1 MARAAAV
8 IAETRMNSG
17 LRGDKL
23 RVPALSSGVLNRP
36 RVTGLIERA
45 AAHPVTVITAPAGA
59 GKTLACAIWAQSAA
73 RSSRV
78 AWLTVDEG
86 DRDPSRFWAN
96 VAAALADGSAAPPPP
111 EPTLVPRS
119 RSAADDLPVS
129 LADAVRGSGCRITLV
144 LDDVHTLAGGSVL
157 PELSF
162 LVHHAPVGL
171 RLILCG
177 RYAPGLQLAKMR
189 IGGDLAELDA
199 TDLACA
205 LTEADAYLAKLG
217 LRVEAAERDELLRY
231 TEGWMAGLR
240 MAALATRR
248 GSGTI
253 GYVGSDPAAAD
264 YLRDEVLDRQPAG
277 IRQFMLRTSMA
288 GLLTGEFADWLTG
301 GSGGARVLDRLVR
314 ENSLVV
320 RDSDGQYR
328 YHPFLRDLLTAELR
342 RQLPAEVPLLAA
354 RAARWHAARGEAVEA
369 VRCSAEAGDWDFAS
383 RALAE
388 VGIAAA
394 LGGRAP
400 ELEEVI
406 GRFPAERRSDDPAV
420 AAALGAARLCRG
432 GPECA
437 IAYLDRAEQTL
448 ADGAP
453 AARPVLELWLAA
465 LRVMHTADEP
475 TIARGRALAERA
487 QATAGTL
494 PAHRALGTLWLALG
508 TARMRRW
515 EIADARRELR
525 HAVRQLEAAGL
536 AGLLARAR
544 GWQAL
549 AEALYGDLKAAAAI
563 IAGEERI
570 PADADAAGLVALAA
584 AQLALDRDDLASA
597 GLLLDQADTTAVRRL
612 PAEPDVEAV
621 EALIR
626 ARAALAGGDVTAAR
640 SLAGL
645 VRERGLDPI
654 AAAVLEAD
662 IELRA
667 GDVPLAAAALAS
679 TADELP
685 GDPADE
691 AASDRQR
698 ADQILARA
706 RLLLA
711 DGDPAGALKAAGEC
725 LDTAGVTLRD
735 QITALL
741 VAAVANRRLGT
752 ADDAAALLEHALA
765 IAEPHGAYRPFLEA
779 GMGVHS
785 AIAILIPP
793 SSRAVAFAA
802 RVRERFVC
810 QLPASGTR
818 ADVESPPLTL
828 SELAVLRL
836 LPSYLTNQEIADAL
850 FLSVNTVK
858 THLRSVYRKLGVTSR
873 RAAIARGRRLHL
885 V

>member
-1 MARAAAV
+1 
-8 IAETRMNSG
+8 MNSG

-23 RVPALSSGVLNRP
+23 LAPTLTAGALNRP

-86 DRDPSRFWAN
+86 DRDPARFWAN
-96 VAAALADGSAAPPPP
+96 VTAALADGSAAPPPP
-111 EPTLVPRS
+111 EPALVPRS

-129 LADAVRGSGCRITLV
+129 LADAVRGSGSLITLV
-144 LDDVHTLAGGSVL
+144 LDDVHALAGGSVL

-177 RYAPGLQLAKMR
+177 RYVPGLQLAKMR

-205 LTEADAYLAKLG
+205 TTEADAYLAKLG
-217 LRVEAAERDELLRY
+217 LRVSAAERDELLRY
-231 TEGWMAGLR
+231 TEGWMAGIRL
-240 MAALATRR
+240 AALATRR

-253 GYVGSDPAAAD
+253 GNVGSDPAAAD
-264 YLRDEVLDRQPAG
+264 YLRDEILDRQPAG
-277 IRQFMLRTSMA
+277 IRQFLLRTSMA

-320 RDSDGQYR
+320 RDSGGRYR

-342 RQLPAEVPLLAA
+342 RQLPAEVPVLAA

-369 VRCSAEAGDWDFAS
+369 VRCSAEAGDWEFAS

-394 LGGRAP
+394 LGDRAA

-406 GRFPAERRSDDPAV
+406 GRFPAERRADDPAV

-437 IAYLDRAEQTL
+437 VAYLDRAQQTIG
-448 ADGAP
+448 DGAP
-453 AARPVLELWLAA
+453 AARPVVELWLAA
-465 LRVMHTADEP
+465 LRVMHTDDEP
-475 TIARGRALAERA
+475 TLARGRALAERA

-508 TARMRRW
+508 TARIRRW
-515 EIADARRELR
+515 EIADARRELT

-536 AGLLARAR
+536 AGALARAR

-549 AEALYGDLKAAAAI
+549 AEALYGDLKAAAEI
-563 IAGEERI
+563 IAAEERS
-570 PADADAAGLVALAA
+570 PADPDTAALVALAA
-584 AQLALDRDDLASA
+584 AQLALDQDDLVSA
-597 GLLLDQADTTAVRRL
+597 GLLLDESDTTAVRQL
-612 PAEPDVEAV
+612 PAEPDLEAV

-626 ARAALAGGDVTAAR
+626 SRAALAGGDLAAAR
-640 SLAGL
+640 SLARL
-645 VRERGLDPI
+645 ARERGLDPL
-654 AAAVLEAD
+654 AAGVLEAD

-667 GDVPLAAAALAS
+667 GDLPTAAAALAVP
-679 TADELP
+679 ADELP
-685 GDPADE
+685 GDAAEE

-711 DGDPAGALKAAGEC
+711 DADPAGALKAAGEC

-752 ADDAAALLEHALA
+752 AEDAAGLLEHALA

-793 SSRAVAFAA
+793 ASRAVAFAA

-818 ADVESPPLTL
+818 AEVESPPLTL

>member
-8 IAETRMNSG
+8 IADIRVNSG

-23 RVPALSSGVLNRP
+23 RVPPLGVGVLNRP

-45 AAHPVTVITAPAGA
+45 AAHPVTVITAPAGS

-96 VAAALADGSAAPPPP
+96 VAAALADGSAAPPP
-111 EPTLVPRS
+111 EPALVPRS

-129 LADAVRGSGCRITLV
+129 LADAVRGSGCLVTLV
-144 LDDVHTLAGGSVL
+144 LDDVHALAGGSVL

-189 IGGDLAELDA
+189 VGGDLAELDA

-205 LTEADAYLAKLG
+205 TTEADAYLAKLG
-217 LRVEAAERDELLRY
+217 LRVAPAERDDLLRY

-240 MAALATRR
+240 LAALATHR
-248 GSGTI
+248 GSGTA
-253 GYVGSDPAAAD
+253 GQVGSDPAAAD
-264 YLRDEVLDRQPAG
+264 YLRDEILDRQPAG
-277 IRQFMLRTSMA
+277 IRQFLLRTSMA
-288 GLLTGEFADWLTG
+288 GRLTGDFADWLTG

-320 RDSDGQYR
+320 RDSGGQYR

-342 RQLPAEVPLLAA
+342 RQLPDEVPLLAA

-369 VRCSAEAGDWDFAS
+369 VRCAAEASDWDFAS

-394 LGGRAP
+394 LGGRAA

-406 GRFPAERRSDDPAV
+406 GWFPAERRADDPAV
-420 AAALGAARLCRG
+420 SAALGAARLCRG
-432 GPECA
+432 GPESA
-437 IAYLDRAEQTL
+437 VAYLDRAQQTI
-448 ADGAP
+448 GGCAP
-453 AARPVLELWLAA
+453 AVRPVVELWLAA

-475 TIARGRALAERA
+475 ALVRGRVLAESA
-487 QATAGTL
+487 QAIAGTL
-494 PAHRALGTLWLALG
+494 PAHRALGTLWLVLG

-515 EIADARRELR
+515 EITDARRELG

-536 AGLLARAR
+536 ARLLARAR
-544 GWQAL
+544 GWLAL
-549 AEALYGDLKAAAAI
+549 AEALYGDLRAAAELI
-563 IAGEERI
+563 GQEDRI
-570 PADADAAGLVALAA
+570 PADPDAAGLVALAA
-584 AQLALDRDDLASA
+584 AQLALDQDDLSSA
-597 GLLLDQADTTAVRRL
+597 GLLLDEADTTDVRRL
-612 PAEPDVEAV
+612 PAEPDLGAV

-626 ARAALAGGDVTAAR
+626 ARAALAGGDITAAR
-640 SLAGL
+640 SLARL
-645 VRERGLDPI
+645 VRERGLDPL
-654 AAAVLEAD
+654 AAGVLEAD

-667 GDVPLAAAALAS
+667 GDLPLAAAALAS
-679 TADELP
+679 AADEMSDDT
-685 GDPADE
+685 GDE
-691 AASDRQR
+691 TASDRQR

-711 DGDPAGALKAAGEC
+711 DGDPAGALKAASEC

-741 VAAVANRRLGT
+741 VATVANRRLGT

-793 SSRAVAFAA
+793 ASRAVAFAA

-818 ADVESPPLTL
+818 ADAESPPLTL

-836 LPSYLTNQEIADAL
+836 LPSYLTNQEIAEAL

-873 RAAIARGRRLHL
+873 RSAIARGRRLHL

>member
-8 IAETRMNSG
+8 IGDTRMNSG

-23 RVPALSSGVLNRP
+23 QVPALSSGVLNRP
-36 RVTGLIERA
+36 RVTGLIDRA

-59 GKTLACAIWAQSAA
+59 GKTLACAMWAQSAA

-96 VAAALADGSAAPPPP
+96 VAAALAGGSAAPPPP

-189 IGGDLAELDA
+189 IGGDLAALDA
-199 TDLACA
+199 TDLAAA

-217 LRVEAAERDELLRY
+217 LRVPAAERDELLRY

-240 MAALATRR
+240 LAALATRR
-248 GSGTI
+248 GSGTV
-253 GYVGSDPAAAD
+253 GHVGSDPAAAD
-264 YLRDEVLDRQPAG
+264 YLRDEILNRQPAG
-277 IRQFMLRTSMA
+277 IRQFLLRTSMA
-288 GLLTGEFADWLTG
+288 GRLTGEFADWLTG

-383 RALAE
+383 R
-388 VGIAAA
+388 A

-508 TARMRRW
+508 TARLRRW

-525 HAVRQLEAAGL
+525 AAVRQ
-536 AGLLARAR
+536 R
-544 GWQAL
+544 G
-549 AEALYGDLKAAAAI
+549 
-563 IAGEERI
+563 
-570 PADADAAGLVALAA
+570 
-584 AQLALDRDDLASA
+584 
-597 GLLLDQADTTAVRRL
+597 
-612 PAEPDVEAV
+612 
-621 EALIR
+621 
-626 ARAALAGGDVTAAR
+626 AGGGSPGGDP
-640 SLAGL
+640 G
-645 VRERGLDPI
+645 RGVGGRPPG
-654 AAAVLEAD
+654 
-662 IELRA
+662 R
-667 GDVPLAAAALAS
+667 S
-679 TADELP
+679 TAPSERP
-685 GDPADE
+685 PRSSPRKSAP
-691 AASDRQR
+691 RPTRTPR
-698 ADQILARA
+698 AW
-706 RLLLA
+706 
-711 DGDPAGALKAAGEC
+711 
-725 LDTAGVTLRD
+725 
-735 QITALL
+735 
-741 VAAVANRRLGT
+741 
-752 ADDAAALLEHALA
+752 
-765 IAEPHGAYRPFLEA
+765 
-779 GMGVHS
+779 
-785 AIAILIPP
+785 
-793 SSRAVAFAA
+793 
-802 RVRERFVC
+802 
-810 QLPASGTR
+810 
-818 ADVESPPLTL
+818 
-828 SELAVLRL
+828 
-836 LPSYLTNQEIADAL
+836 
-850 FLSVNTVK
+850 
-858 THLRSVYRKLGVTSR
+858 
-873 RAAIARGRRLHL
+873 
-885 V
+885 

>member
-8 IAETRMNSG
+8 IGDTRMNSG

-23 RVPALSSGVLNRP
+23 QVPALSSGVLNRP

-59 GKTLACAIWAQSAA
+59 GKTIACAIWAQSAA

-111 EPTLVPRS
+111 EPPLVPRS

-129 LADAVRGSGCRITLV
+129 LADAVRGSGRLVTLV

-205 LTEADAYLAKLG
+205 TTEADAYLAKLG
-217 LRVEAAERDELLRY
+217 LRVPAAERDELLRY

-240 MAALATRR
+240 LAAVAPRR
-248 GSGTI
+248 GSGTV
-253 GYVGSDPAAAD
+253 GHAGSDPAAAD
-264 YLRDEVLDRQPAG
+264 YLRDEILDRQPAG
-277 IRQFMLRTSMA
+277 IRHFLLRTSMA

-406 GRFPAERRSDDPAV
+406 GRFPADRRSDDPAV

-448 ADGAP
+448 GDGAP
-453 AARPVLELWLAA
+453 TAQPVLELWLAA
-465 LRVMHTADEP
+465 LRVMHTADAP
-475 TIARGRALAERA
+475 SLARGRALADRA

-515 EIADARRELR
+515 EIADARRELK

-549 AEALYGDLKAAAAI
+549 AEALYGDLKEAAAI
-563 IAGEERI
+563 IAGEELI
-570 PADADAAGLVALAA
+570 PADPDAAGLVALAA

-597 GLLLDQADTTAVRRL
+597 GLLLDEANTTAVRPL

-621 EALIR
+621 ETLIR
-626 ARAALAGGDVTAAR
+626 ARAALAVGDVIAAR
-640 SLAGL
+640 SLARL

-654 AAAVLEAD
+654 AAGVLEAD

-679 TADELP
+679 TADELS
-685 GDPADE
+685 GEPADE
-691 AASDRQR
+691 EASDRQR
-698 ADQILARA
+698 ADQILVRA

-711 DGDPAGALKAAGEC
+711 DGDPAGALKAACEC

>member
-1 MARAAAV
+1 
-8 IAETRMNSG
+8 MNPG
-17 LRGDKL
+17 LRDDKL
-23 RVPALSSGVLNRP
+23 RVPTLSAGVLNRP

-78 AWLTVDEG
+78 AWLTLDEG

-129 LADAVRGSGCRITLV
+129 LADAVRGSGRLITLV
-144 LDDVHTLAGGSVL
+144 LDDMHTLAGGSVL

-177 RYAPGLQLAKMR
+177 RFAPGLQLAKMR

-205 LTEADAYLAKLG
+205 TTEADAYLAKLG
-217 LRVEAAERDELLRY
+217 LRVPATERDELLHY

-248 GSGTI
+248 DCQTI
-253 GYVGSDPAAAD
+253 GHVGSDPAAAD
-264 YLRDEVLDRQPAG
+264 YLRDEILDRQPAG
-277 IRQFMLRTSMA
+277 IRQFLLRTSMA
-288 GLLTGEFADWLTG
+288 GRLTGDFADWLTG

-314 ENSLVV
+314 ENSLVA
-320 RDSDGQYR
+320 RDNGGQYR

-342 RQLPAEVPLLAA
+342 RQLPTEVPLLAA

-394 LGGRAP
+394 LGGRAA

-406 GRFPAERRSDDPAV
+406 GRFPADRRADDPAV

-437 IAYLDRAEQTL
+437 VAYLDRAEQTM
-448 ADGAP
+448 DGCAP
-453 AARPVLELWLAA
+453 AARPVVELWLAA
-465 LRVMHTADEP
+465 LRVMHSADEP
-475 TIARGRALAERA
+475 TLARGRALAERA

-508 TARMRRW
+508 TARLRRW
-515 EIADARRELR
+515 ELADARRELR
-525 HAVRQLEAAGL
+525 NAVRQLEAAGL
-536 AGLLARAR
+536 PAPLARAR

-549 AEALYGDLKAAAAI
+549 AEALYGDLRAAAEI
-563 IAGEERI
+563 IALEELV
-570 PADADAAGLVALAA
+570 PADPDAAGLVALAA
-584 AQLALDRDDLASA
+584 AQVALDRDDLASA
-597 GLLLDQADTTAVRRL
+597 GLQLDEADATAVRRL

-621 EALIR
+621 QALIR
-626 ARAALAGGDVTAAR
+626 ARAALAGGDITGAR
-640 SLAGL
+640 SLARL
-645 VRERGLDPI
+645 VRERGLDPL
-654 AAAVLEAD
+654 AAGVLESD

-667 GDVPLAAAALAS
+667 GDVALAAAALAGP
-679 TADELP
+679 AEEMP
-685 GDPADE
+685 GGPADE

-741 VAAVANRRLGT
+741 VGAVANRRLGT
-752 ADDAAALLEHALA
+752 ADDAAAQLEHALS

-793 SSRAVAFAA
+793 ASRAVAFAA

-818 ADVESPPLTL
+818 ADAESPPLTL

>member
-8 IAETRMNSG
+8 MGDTRMDTG

-23 RVPALSSGVLNRP
+23 RVPPLSAAVLNRP
-36 RVTGLIERA
+36 RVTALIERA
-45 AAHPVTVITAPAGA
+45 AAHPVTMITAPAGA

-86 DRDPSRFWAN
+86 DRDPCRFWAN
-96 VAAALADGSAAPPPP
+96 VAAALADGSAAPAPA
-111 EPTLVPRS
+111 ETALVPRT

-129 LADAVRGSGCRITLV
+129 LADAVRGSGSLITLV
-144 LDDVHTLAGGSVL
+144 LDDLHTLAGGSVL

-189 IGGDLAELDA
+189 MGGDLAELDA
-199 TDLACA
+199 SDLACA
-205 LTEADAYLAKLG
+205 STEADAYLGKLG
-217 LRVEAAERDELLRY
+217 LRVTDAERDRLLGY

-240 MAALATRR
+240 LAAFAT
-248 GSGTI
+248 SG
-253 GYVGSDPAAAD
+253 GAGAVGQVGSDPAAAD
-264 YLRDEVLDRQPAG
+264 YLRDEILDRQPAG
-277 IRQFMLRTSMA
+277 IRQFLLRTSMA
-288 GLLTGEFADWLTG
+288 GRLTGEFADWLTG

-314 ENSLVV
+314 ENSLVS
-320 RDSDGQYR
+320 RDSGGQYR
-328 YHPFLRDLLTAELR
+328 YHPLLRDLLTAELR

-369 VRCSAEAGDWDFAS
+369 VRCSVEAGDWAFAS

-388 VGIAAA
+388 AGIAAA
-394 LGGRAP
+394 LNGRAA

-406 GRFPAERRSDDPAV
+406 GRFPPELRADDPAV
-420 AAALGAARLCRG
+420 ATALAAARLCRG
-432 GPECA
+432 DPESA
-437 IAYLDRAEQTL
+437 VAYLDRAQETI
-448 ADGAP
+448 GGCGP
-453 AARPVLELWLAA
+453 AVRPVIELWLAA

-475 TIARGRALAERA
+475 TLARGRLLAEHA

-508 TARMRRW
+508 TARLRGW
-515 EIADARRELR
+515 ELTDARRALR

-549 AEALYGDLKAAAAI
+549 AESLYGDLSAAAEI
-563 IAGEERI
+563 IAEEERI
-570 PADADAAGLVALAA
+570 PADPDVAWLLALAA
-584 AQLALDRDDLASA
+584 AQLALDQDDLGAA
-597 GLLLDQADTTAVRRL
+597 GLLLDKADTKTVGRF
-612 PAEPDVEAV
+612 PAEPDAEMV

-626 ARAALAGGDVTAAR
+626 TRAALAGGDIAAAR
-640 SLAGL
+640 SLARL
-645 VRERGLDPI
+645 VRERGLEPL
-654 AAAVLEAD
+654 AAGALDAE

-667 GDVPLAAAALAS
+667 GDVPLAAAALAD
-679 TADELP
+679 TAD
-685 GDPADE
+685 DSADGAE
-691 AASDRQR
+691 TERQR
-698 ADQILARA
+698 ADQVLARA

-725 LDTAGVTLRD
+725 LDAAGVTLRD

-741 VAAVANRRLGT
+741 VAVVANRRLGST
-752 ADDAAALLEHALA
+752 DDAAALLEQALA
-765 IAEPHGAYRPFLEA
+765 IAEPHAAYRPFLEA

-793 SSRAVAFAA
+793 ASRAVAFAA

-810 QLPASGTR
+810 QLPVSGNR

-873 RAAIARGRRLHL
+873 RTAIARGRRLRL

>member
-8 IAETRMNSG
+8 MVDTRMDSG

-23 RVPALSSGVLNRP
+23 RVPPLSAAVLNRP
-36 RVTGLIERA
+36 RVTALIERA
-45 AAHPVTVITAPAGA
+45 AAHPVTMITAPAGA
-59 GKTLACAIWAQSAA
+59 GKTLACAIWAHSAA

-96 VAAALADGSAAPPPP
+96 VAAALADGSAPPPP
-111 EPTLVPRS
+111 EPALVPLS

-129 LADAVRGSGCRITLV
+129 LADAVRGSGSLVTLV
-144 LDDVHTLAGGSVL
+144 LDDVHALAGGSVL

-162 LVHHAPVGL
+162 LVHHAPIGL

-189 IGGDLAELDA
+189 VGGNLAELDA

-205 LTEADAYLAKLG
+205 TTEADAYLAKLG
-217 LRVEAAERDELLRY
+217 LRVAPAERDDLLRY

-240 MAALATRR
+240 LAALATHR
-248 GSGTI
+248 GSPAASH
-253 GYVGSDPAAAD
+253 VGSDPAAAD
-264 YLRDEVLDRQPAG
+264 YLRDEILDRQPAG
-277 IRQFMLRTSMA
+277 IRQFLLRTSMA
-288 GLLTGEFADWLTG
+288 GRLSGEFADWLTG
-301 GSGGARVLDRLVR
+301 SSGGARVLDRLVR

-328 YHPFLRDLLTAELR
+328 YHPFLRDQLTAELR
-342 RQLPAEVPLLAA
+342 RQLPDEVPLLAA

-394 LGGRAP
+394 LGGRAA

-406 GRFPAERRSDDPAV
+406 GRFPADRRADDPAV

-437 IAYLDRAEQTL
+437 VAYLDRAQQTI
-448 ADGAP
+448 GSCAP
-453 AARPVLELWLAA
+453 AVRPVVELWLAA
-465 LRVMHTADEP
+465 LRVMLTADEP
-475 TIARGRALAERA
+475 TLVHGRVLAERA

-508 TARMRRW
+508 TARLRRW
-515 EIADARRELR
+515 EITDARRELG
-525 HAVRQLEAAGL
+525 HAVGQLEAAGL

-549 AEALYGDLKAAAAI
+549 AEALYGDLKAAAELIGA
-563 IAGEERI
+563 EERI
-570 PADADAAGLVALAA
+570 PADPDAAGLVALAA
-584 AQLALDRDDLASA
+584 AQLALDQDDLSST
-597 GLLLDQADTTAVRRL
+597 GLLLDEADTTDVRRL
-612 PAEPDVEAV
+612 PAEPDLGAV

-626 ARAALAGGDVTAAR
+626 ARAALAGGDIAAAR
-640 SLAGL
+640 SLARL
-645 VRERGLDPI
+645 VRERGLDPR
-654 AAAVLEAD
+654 AACVLEAD

-667 GDVPLAAAALAS
+667 GDLPLAAAALAG
-679 TADELP
+679 TANETEDGAADET
-685 GDPADE
+685 
-691 AASDRQR
+691 ASDRQR

-711 DGDPAGALKAAGEC
+711 DGDPAGALKAAEEC

-741 VAAVANRRLGT
+741 VGTVANRRLGT

-793 SSRAVAFAA
+793 ASRAVAFAA

-818 ADVESPPLTL
+818 ADAESPPLTL

-836 LPSYLTNQEIADAL
+836 LPSYLTNQEIAEAL

-873 RAAIARGRRLHL
+873 RSAIARGRRLQL

>member
-8 IAETRMNSG
+8 IGDTRMNPG

-23 RVPALSSGVLNRP
+23 RVPALTAGVLNRP

-96 VAAALADGSAAPPPP
+96 VAAALADGSAAPPP
-111 EPTLVPRS
+111 EPVLVPRS
-119 RSAADDLPVS
+119 RSASDDLPVS
-129 LADAVRGSGCRITLV
+129 LADAVRGSGSLITLV

-205 LTEADAYLAKLG
+205 STEADAYLAKLG
-217 LRVEAAERDELLRY
+217 LRVAAAERDELLRY

-240 MAALATRR
+240 LAAQATRR
-248 GSGTI
+248 GSGPVSH
-253 GYVGSDPAAAD
+253 VGSDPAAAD
-264 YLRDEVLDRQPAG
+264 YLRDEILDRQPAG
-277 IRQFMLRTSMA
+277 IRQFLLRTSMA
-288 GLLTGEFADWLTG
+288 GRLTGDFADWLTG

-314 ENSLVV
+314 ENSLVA
-320 RDSDGQYR
+320 RDSAGLYR

-342 RQLPAEVPLLAA
+342 RQLPAEVPVLAG

-394 LGGRAP
+394 LGGRAA

-406 GRFPAERRSDDPAV
+406 GRFPADRRADDPAV

-432 GPECA
+432 GPESA
-437 IAYLDRAEQTL
+437 IAYLDRAQQTM
-448 ADGAP
+448 GSCAP
-453 AARPVLELWLAA
+453 AVRPVVELWLAA

-475 TIARGRALAERA
+475 ALARGRMLAERA

-508 TARMRRW
+508 TARLRRW

-536 AGLLARAR
+536 ARLLARAH

-549 AEALYGDLKAAAAI
+549 AEALYGDLRAAAEI
-563 IAGEERI
+563 IGRVERS
-570 PADADAAGLVALAA
+570 PADPDAAGLIALAA

-597 GLLLDQADTTAVRRL
+597 GPPLDEAGLAAVGQRQ
-612 PAEPDVEAV
+612 AEPDVEAV
-621 EALIR
+621 GALIR

-640 SLAGL
+640 SLARL
-645 VRERGLDPI
+645 VRERGLDPV

-667 GDVPLAAAALAS
+667 GDIPLAAAALAS
-679 TADELP
+679 TADEMP
-685 GDPADE
+685 GDVGQT
-691 AASDRQR
+691 ASDRQR

-711 DGDPAGALKAAGEC
+711 DGEPAGALKAAGEC

-735 QITALL
+735 QITAML

-765 IAEPHGAYRPFLEA
+765 LAEPHGAYRPFLEA

-793 SSRAVAFAA
+793 ASRAVAFAA

-818 ADVESPPLTL
+818 AEVESPPLTL

>member
-1 MARAAAV
+1 MTRAAAV
-8 IAETRMNSG
+8 IGDTRMNPG

-23 RVPALSSGVLNRP
+23 QVPSLGVGVLNRP

-45 AAHPVTVITAPAGA
+45 AAHPVTVITAPAGS

-73 RSSRV
+73 RSTRV

-111 EPTLVPRS
+111 DPTLVPRS

-129 LADAVRGSGCRITLV
+129 LADAVRGSGSVITLV
-144 LDDVHTLAGGSVL
+144 LDDVHKLSGGTVL

-171 RLILCG
+171 RLILSG

-205 LTEADAYLAKLG
+205 ATEADAYLAKLG
-217 LRVEAAERDELLRY
+217 LRVAVAERDELLRY

-240 MAALATRR
+240 LAALATRR
-248 GSGTI
+248 GSPAASH
-253 GYVGSDPAAAD
+253 VGSDPAAAD
-264 YLRDEVLDRQPAG
+264 YLRDEILDRQPAG
-277 IRQFMLRTSMA
+277 IRQFLLRTSMA
-288 GLLTGEFADWLTG
+288 GRLSGEFADWLTG
-301 GSGGARVLDRLVR
+301 GSGGALVLDRLVR

-320 RDSDGQYR
+320 RDSGGQYR
-328 YHPFLRDLLTAELR
+328 YHPFLRDQLTAELR
-342 RQLPAEVPLLAA
+342 RQLPDEVPLLAA

-369 VRCSAEAGDWDFAS
+369 VRCSAEAGDWEFAS

-394 LGGRAP
+394 LGGRAA
-400 ELEEVI
+400 ELEELI
-406 GRFPAERRSDDPAV
+406 GRFPAERRADDPAV
-420 AAALGAARLCRG
+420 AAALGAARLSRG

-437 IAYLDRAEQTL
+437 VAYLDRAQQTI
-448 ADGAP
+448 GSCAP
-453 AARPVLELWLAA
+453 SVRPVVELWLAA
-465 LRVMHTADEP
+465 LRVMHTADDP
-475 TIARGRALAERA
+475 TLVHGRVLAERA

-508 TARMRRW
+508 TARLRRW
-515 EIADARRELR
+515 ELTDARRELG

-549 AEALYGDLKAAAAI
+549 AEALYGDLRAAAELI
-563 IAGEERI
+563 GQEDRS
-570 PADADAAGLVALAA
+570 PADPAAAGLVALAA
-584 AQLALDRDDLASA
+584 AQLALDQDDLSST
-597 GLLLDQADTTAVRRL
+597 GLLLDEAETTDIRRL
-612 PAEPDVEAV
+612 PAEPDIAAV

-626 ARAALAGGDVTAAR
+626 ARAALAGGDIAAAR
-640 SLAGL
+640 SLARL
-645 VRERGLDPI
+645 VRERGLDPL
-654 AAAVLEAD
+654 AAGVLEAD

-667 GDVPLAAAALAS
+667 GDLPLAAAALAAA
-679 TADELP
+679 TDEMP
-685 GDPADE
+685 GDEADQT
-691 AASDRQR
+691 ASGRQR

-735 QITALL
+735 QIAALL
-741 VAAVANRRLGT
+741 VATVANRRLGT

-793 SSRAVAFAA
+793 ASRAVAFAA

-873 RAAIARGRRLHL
+873 RSAIARGRRLHL

>member
-1 MARAAAV
+1 
-8 IAETRMNSG
+8 
-17 LRGDKL
+17 
-23 RVPALSSGVLNRP
+23 
-36 RVTGLIERA
+36 
-45 AAHPVTVITAPAGA
+45 
-59 GKTLACAIWAQSAA
+59 
-73 RSSRV
+73 
-78 AWLTVDEG
+78 
-86 DRDPSRFWAN
+86 
-96 VAAALADGSAAPPPP
+96 
-111 EPTLVPRS
+111 
-119 RSAADDLPVS
+119 
-129 LADAVRGSGCRITLV
+129 VRGSGSQITLV

-177 RYAPGLQLAKMR
+177 RFAPGLQLAKMR

-205 LTEADAYLAKLG
+205 PAEADAYLAKLG
-217 LRVEAAERDELLRY
+217 LRVAPAERDELLRR

-240 MAALATRR
+240 LAAFAIRR

-253 GYVGSDPAAAD
+253 GHVGSDPAAAD
-264 YLRDEVLDRQPAG
+264 YLRDEILDRQPAG
-277 IRQFMLRTSMA
+277 IRQFLLRTSMA
-288 GLLTGEFADWLTG
+288 GRLTGEFADWLTG

-320 RDSDGQYR
+320 RDSAGQYR

-342 RQLPAEVPLLAA
+342 RQLPGEVPLLAA

-369 VRCSAEAGDWDFAS
+369 IRCSTEAGDWDFAS

-394 LGGRAP
+394 LGGQAA
-400 ELEEVI
+400 ELEEAL
-406 GRFPAERRSDDPAV
+406 GRFPADRRANDPAV
-420 AAALGAARLCRG
+420 TAALGAARLCRG
-432 GPECA
+432 APDSA
-437 IAYLDRAEQTL
+437 IAYLDLAQQTI
-448 ADGAP
+448 DGCPP
-453 AARPVLELWLAA
+453 AARAVVELWLAA
-465 LRVMHTADEP
+465 LRVMHTADSG
-475 TIARGRALAERA
+475 TLDRGRVLAERA

-508 TARMRRW
+508 TARLRRW
-515 EIADARRELR
+515 DVADARCELR

-549 AEALYGDLKAAAAI
+549 AEALYGDLGTASEV
-563 IAGEERI
+563 IAQQEPR
-570 PADADAAGLVALAA
+570 PADPDAAGLVALAG
-584 AQLALDRDDLASA
+584 AQLALDQDDLVSA
-597 GLLLDQADTTAVRRL
+597 GVLLDEADTTAVSPL
-612 PAEPDVEAV
+612 PAEPDLAAV
-621 EALIR
+621 QALIR
-626 ARAALAGGDVTAAR
+626 ARAALAAGDLTAAR
-640 SLAGL
+640 SQVRL
-645 VRERGLDPI
+645 VRERGLDPV
-654 AAAVLEAD
+654 AADVLEAD

-667 GDVPLAAAALAS
+667 GDVAAAATVLA
-679 TADELP
+679 
-685 GDPADE
+685 GPAEDQE
-691 AASDRQR
+691 AADDEESAADRQR

-711 DGDPAGALKAAGEC
+711 DGDPAGALKAADEC

-735 QITALL
+735 QIGALL
-741 VAAVANRRLGT
+741 VATVANRRLGT

-793 SSRAVAFAA
+793 ASRAVAFAA

-818 ADVESPPLTL
+818 AEVESPPLTL

-836 LPSYLTNQEIADAL
+836 LPSYLTNQEIAEAL

>member
-8 IAETRMNSG
+8 IGDTRMNPG

-23 RVPALSSGVLNRP
+23 RVPALTAGVLNRP

-111 EPTLVPRS
+111 EPVLVPRS
-119 RSAADDLPVS
+119 RSAPDDLSVS
-129 LADAVRGSGCRITLV
+129 LADAVRGSGSLITLV

-199 TDLACA
+199 SDLACA
-205 LTEADAYLAKLG
+205 STEADAYLAKLG
-217 LRVEAAERDELLRY
+217 LQVAAAERDELLRY

-240 MAALATRR
+240 LAAHATRR
-248 GSGTI
+248 GSGPVSH
-253 GYVGSDPAAAD
+253 VGSDPAAAD
-264 YLRDEVLDRQPAG
+264 YLRDEILDRQPAG
-277 IRQFMLRTSMA
+277 IRQFLLRTSMA
-288 GLLTGEFADWLTG
+288 ERLTGDFADWLTG

-314 ENSLVV
+314 ENSLVA
-320 RDSDGQYR
+320 RDSGGQYC

-342 RQLPAEVPLLAA
+342 RQLPAEVPVLAG
-354 RAARWHAARGEAVEA
+354 RAARWHAARGEAVAA
-369 VRCSAEAGDWDFAS
+369 VRCSVEAGDWDFAS

-394 LGGRAP
+394 LGGRAA
-400 ELEEVI
+400 ELEAVI
-406 GRFPAERRSDDPAV
+406 GRFPADRRADDPAV
-420 AAALGAARLCRG
+420 ATALGAARLCRG

-437 IAYLDRAEQTL
+437 IAYLDRAQQTM
-448 ADGAP
+448 GGCAP
-453 AARPVLELWLAA
+453 AVRPVVELWLAA

-475 TIARGRALAERA
+475 TLARGRMLAERA

-508 TARMRRW
+508 TARLRRW

-536 AGLLARAR
+536 AGLLARAH

-549 AEALYGDLKAAAAI
+549 AEALYGDLRAAAEI
-563 IAGEERI
+563 IGRQERSA
-570 PADADAAGLVALAA
+570 ADPDAAGLIALAA

-597 GLLLDQADTTAVRRL
+597 GPTLDEAGLAAVGRR

-621 EALIR
+621 GALIR

-640 SLAGL
+640 SLARL

-654 AAAVLEAD
+654 AATVLEAD

-667 GDVPLAAAALAS
+667 GDVALAAAALAS
-679 TADELP
+679 TAVEMP
-685 GDPADE
+685 GDADHE
-691 AASDRQR
+691 TTSDRQR

-711 DGDPAGALKAAGEC
+711 DGEPAGALKAAGEC

-765 IAEPHGAYRPFLEA
+765 LAEPHGAYRPFLEA

>member
-8 IAETRMNSG
+8 VGDTRMNPG

-23 RVPALSSGVLNRP
+23 RVPTLSAGVLNRP

-45 AAHPVTVITAPAGA
+45 AAHPVTVITGPAGA

-78 AWLTVDEG
+78 AWLTLDEG

-96 VAAALADGSAAPPPP
+96 VAAALADGSAALPPP
-111 EPTLVPRS
+111 EPALVPRS
-119 RSAADDLPVS
+119 RSAADDLPMS
-129 LADAVRGSGCRITLV
+129 LADAVRGSGRVITLV
-144 LDDVHTLAGGSVL
+144 LDDMHTLAGGSVL

-177 RYAPGLQLAKMR
+177 RFAPGLQLAKMR

-205 LTEADAYLAKLG
+205 TTEADAYLGKLG
-217 LRVEAAERDELLRY
+217 LRVAAAERDELLRY

-240 MAALATRR
+240 LAALASRR
-248 GSGTI
+248 GSETVGH
-253 GYVGSDPAAAD
+253 VGSDPAAAD
-264 YLRDEVLDRQPAG
+264 YLRDEILDRQPAG
-277 IRQFMLRTSMA
+277 IRQFLLRTSMA
-288 GLLTGEFADWLTG
+288 GRLTGDFADWLTG

-314 ENSLVV
+314 ENSLVA
-320 RDSDGQYR
+320 RDNGGQYR

-342 RQLPAEVPLLAA
+342 RQLPTEVPVLAA
-354 RAARWHAARGEAVEA
+354 RAARWHAARGQAVEA

-394 LGGRAP
+394 LGGRAA

-406 GRFPAERRSDDPAV
+406 GRFPADRRADDPAV
-420 AAALGAARLCRG
+420 AAALGAVRLCRG

-437 IAYLDRAEQTL
+437 VAYLDRAEQTL
-448 ADGAP
+448 DGCAP
-453 AARPVLELWLAA
+453 AVRPVVELWLAA
-465 LRVMHTADEP
+465 LRVMHAADEP
-475 TIARGRALAERA
+475 ALARGRALAEHA

-508 TARMRRW
+508 TARLRRW
-515 EIADARRELR
+515 ELADARRELR

-549 AEALYGDLKAAAAI
+549 AEALYGDLRAAAEI
-563 IAGEERI
+563 IALEELV
-570 PADADAAGLVALAA
+570 PADPDAAGLVALAA

-597 GLLLDQADTTAVRRL
+597 GLQLDEAETTAVRRL

-621 EALIR
+621 QALIR
-626 ARAALAGGDVTAAR
+626 ARAALAGGDIKAAR
-640 SLAGL
+640 SLARL
-645 VRERGLDPI
+645 VRERGLDPL
-654 AAAVLEAD
+654 AAGVLEAD

-667 GDVPLAAAALAS
+667 GDLALAAAALAGP
-679 TADELP
+679 AEEPP
-685 GDPADE
+685 GGPPDATG
-691 AASDRQR
+691 SDRQR

-711 DGDPAGALKAAGEC
+711 DGDPAGALKAAVEC

-793 SSRAVAFAA
+793 ASRAVAFAA

>member
-1 MARAAAV
+1 MARAATV
-8 IAETRMNSG
+8 MGETRMNPG

-23 RVPALSSGVLNRP
+23 RVPSLSAGVLNRP

-119 RSAADDLPVS
+119 RSASDDLPVS
-129 LADAVRGSGCRITLV
+129 LADAVRGSGSVITLV

-171 RLILCG
+171 RLILSG

-205 LTEADAYLAKLG
+205 PAEAEAYLAKLG
-217 LRVEAAERDELLRY
+217 LRVAAAERDELLRY

-240 MAALATRR
+240 MAAHATRR

-253 GYVGSDPAAAD
+253 SQVGSDPAAAD
-264 YLRDEVLDRQPAG
+264 YLRDEILDRQPAG
-277 IRQFMLRTSMA
+277 IRQFLLRTSMA
-288 GLLTGEFADWLTG
+288 GRLSGDFADWLTG

-314 ENSLVV
+314 ENSLVA
-320 RDSDGQYR
+320 RDSGGQYR

-342 RQLPAEVPLLAA
+342 RQLPVEVPMLAG

-369 VRCSAEAGDWDFAS
+369 VRCSAEAGDWEFAS

-394 LGGRAP
+394 LGGRAA

-406 GRFPAERRSDDPAV
+406 GRFPADRRADDPAV
-420 AAALGAARLCRG
+420 G
-432 GPECA
+432 GGGGG
-437 IAYLDRAEQTL
+437 DRAQLTI
-448 ADGAP
+448 GGCAP
-453 AARPVLELWLAA
+453 AIRPVVELWLAA
-465 LRVMHTADEP
+465 LRVMHAADEP
-475 TIARGRALAERA
+475 TLARGRMLAERA

-508 TARMRRW
+508 TARLRRW

-525 HAVRQLEAAGL
+525 HAVRQLEAAGM
-536 AGLLARAR
+536 AGLLARAH

-549 AEALYGDLKAAAAI
+549 AEALYGDLRAAAEI
-563 IAGEERI
+563 IAAAEPS
-570 PADADAAGLVALAA
+570 PADPDAAGLIALAA

-597 GLLLDQADTTAVRRL
+597 GLPLDQADAAAVRRR
-612 PAEPDVEAV
+612 PAEPDLEAV
-621 EALIR
+621 GALIR
-626 ARAALAGGDVTAAR
+626 ARAALAGDDITAAR
-640 SLAGL
+640 SLARL
-645 VRERGLDPI
+645 VRERGLDPV
-654 AAAVLEAD
+654 AASVLEAD

-667 GDVPLAAAALAS
+667 GDVPMAAAALAGP
-679 TADELP
+679 ADERP
-685 GDPADE
+685 GEADDE

-711 DGDPAGALKAAGEC
+711 DGEPAGALKAAAEC
-725 LDTAGVTLRD
+725 LDTAGITLRD

-741 VAAVANRRLGT
+741 VAAVANRRLGA

-765 IAEPHGAYRPFLEA
+765 IAEPHSAFRPFLEA

-793 SSRAVAFAA
+793 ASRAVAFAA
-802 RVRERFVC
+802 RVRERFAC

>member
-8 IAETRMNSG
+8 LGDARVNFG

-23 RVPALSSGVLNRP
+23 RVPSLGVGVLNRP

-45 AAHPVTVITAPAGA
+45 AARPVTVITAPAGA

-86 DRDPSRFWAN
+86 DRDPARFWAN

-119 RSAADDLPVS
+119 RGAADDLPVS
-129 LADAVRGSGCRITLV
+129 LAAAVRGSSSLITLV
-144 LDDVHTLAGGSVL
+144 LDDVHTLSGGSVL

-162 LVHHAPVGL
+162 LVHHAPLGL
-171 RLILCG
+171 RLILSG

-205 LTEADAYLAKLG
+205 DTEADAYLAKLG
-217 LRVEAAERDELLRY
+217 LRVAAAERDELLRY

-240 MAALATRR
+240 LAANATRR
-248 GSGTI
+248 GSGTV
-253 GYVGSDPAAAD
+253 GHVGSDPAAAD
-264 YLRDEVLDRQPAG
+264 YLRDEILNRQPAG
-277 IRQFMLRTSMA
+277 IRQFLLRTSMA
-288 GLLTGEFADWLTG
+288 GRLTGEFADWLTG

-314 ENSLVV
+314 QNSLVV
-320 RDSDGQYR
+320 RDSGGQYR
-328 YHPFLRDLLTAELR
+328 YHPYLRDLLTAELR

-354 RAARWHAARGEAVEA
+354 RAARWHAARGQAVEA

-383 RALAE
+383 RTLAE
-388 VGIAAA
+388 IGIAAA
-394 LGGRAP
+394 LGGRAA

-406 GRFPAERRSDDPAV
+406 GRFPADRRADDPAV

-448 ADGAP
+448 GDGAP
-453 AARPVLELWLAA
+453 AAQPVLELWLAA

-475 TIARGRALAERA
+475 TLARGRALAERA

-494 PAHRALGTLWLALG
+494 PAHQALGTLWLALG

-515 EIADARRELR
+515 EVADARRELR

-549 AEALYGDLKAAAAI
+549 AEALYGDLKAAAGI
-563 IAGEERI
+563 IAEEERR
-570 PADADAAGLVALAA
+570 PADPDAASLVALAA
-584 AQLALDRDDLASA
+584 AQLAVDRDDLASA
-597 GLLLDQADTTAVRRL
+597 AVLLDQADTTAVRRL

-621 EALIR
+621 KALIR
-626 ARAALAGGDVTAAR
+626 AHAALAGGDVAAAR
-640 SLAGL
+640 SLARL
-645 VRERGLDPI
+645 VRERGLDPL
-654 AAAVLEAD
+654 AARVLEAD

-667 GDVPLAAAALAS
+667 GDVPQAAAALAGTS
-679 TADELP
+679 DEQP
-685 GDPADE
+685 DDPADE
-691 AASDRQR
+691 EASQRQR

-711 DGDPAGALKAAGEC
+711 DGDPAGALKTAEEC

-741 VAAVANRRLGT
+741 VATVANRRLGT

-793 SSRAVAFAA
+793 ASRAVAFAA

>member
-8 IAETRMNSG
+8 IGDTRMNLG

-23 RVPALSSGVLNRP
+23 RVPPLSAGVLNRP

-45 AAHPVTVITAPAGA
+45 AAHPVTVITAPTGA

-86 DRDPSRFWAN
+86 DRDPCRFWAN
-96 VAAALADGSAAPPPP
+96 VAAALADGSAAPAPP
-111 EPTLVPRS
+111 EPRLVPSS
-119 RSAADDLPVS
+119 RLAADDLPVS
-129 LADAVRGSGCRITLV
+129 LADAVRGSGSLITLV

-199 TDLACA
+199 TDLACTS
-205 LTEADAYLAKLG
+205 TEADPYLAKLG
-217 LRVEAAERDELLRY
+217 LRIAAAERDELLRY

-240 MAALATRR
+240 LAALATRR
-248 GSGTI
+248 GSGTV
-253 GYVGSDPAAAD
+253 GHVGSDPAAAD
-264 YLRDEVLDRQPAG
+264 YLRDEILDRQPAG
-277 IRQFMLRTSMA
+277 IRQFLLRTSMA
-288 GLLTGEFADWLTG
+288 GRLTGEFADWLTG

-320 RDSDGQYR
+320 RDGGGQYR
-328 YHPFLRDLLTAELR
+328 YHPYLRDLLTAELR
-342 RQLPAEVPLLAA
+342 RQLPTEVPLLAA

-394 LGGRAP
+394 LGGQAA

-406 GRFPAERRSDDPAV
+406 GRFPAERRANDPAV

-437 IAYLDRAEQTL
+437 IAYLDRAQQTIGG
-448 ADGAP
+448 GAP
-453 AARPVLELWLAA
+453 AARPVVELWLAA
-465 LRVMHTADEP
+465 LRVMHTADQP
-475 TIARGRALAERA
+475 TLARGRVLAERA

-508 TARMRRW
+508 TARLRRW

-549 AEALYGDLKAAAAI
+549 TEALYGDLKAAAEI
-563 IAGEERI
+563 IAQEERA
-570 PADADAAGLVALAA
+570 PADPDAAGLVALAA
-584 AQLALDRDDLASA
+584 AQLAIDRDDLASA
-597 GLLLDQADTTAVRRL
+597 AALLDEAGTKAVRRL

-626 ARAALAGGDVTAAR
+626 AHAALAGGDIAAAR
-640 SLAGL
+640 SLARL
-645 VRERGLDPI
+645 VRERGLDPL
-654 AAAVLEAD
+654 AAGVLEAD
-662 IELRA
+662 TELRA

-679 TADELP
+679 MADQTS
-685 GDPADE
+685 GDAADE

-698 ADQILARA
+698 ADQILLRA

-711 DGDPAGALKAAGEC
+711 DGDPAGGLKAAEEC
-725 LDTAGVTLRD
+725 LDTDGVTLRD

-741 VAAVANRRLGT
+741 VATVANRRLGS

-793 SSRAVAFAA
+793 ASRAVAFAA

-818 ADVESPPLTL
+818 ADVDSPPLTL